1 MRVTRKGQT
10 RSFGEI
16 LEPLLRIE
24 SLSVEYRTEESVAKA
39 VQDVS
44 IEVRKGETLGLVGE
58 SGSGKSTLGL
68 AIMGL
73 IQPPGF
79 VASGRIIF
87 DGVELTRLS
96 SEELR
101 AERGKRIAMIF
112 QDPMTS
118 LNPVKKIGDHFTEYI
133 GTHEPDTSDEKARS
147 ITETIL
153 ADLGIP
159 ASRMDDYPHQFS
171 GGMRQRVMIGL
182 GLALSPSLIIAD
194 EPTTALDVIVEAQ
207 ILKLLQDLKAKYS
220 LSLLLITHNMGI
232 VAEMADRVA
241 VMYAGRIAET
251 APTVSLF
258 ENPKH
263 PYTQALLKAI
273 PNLLVEDRV
282 LSTIPGSPPDLT
294 HPPSGCSFHPRC
306 PYVFDKCKLEVPE
319 PIHTGTASEASC
331 FLLEGE
337 LARHSLK
344 SRT

>member
-1 MRVTRKGQT
+1 
-10 RSFGEI
+10 
-16 LEPLLRIE
+16 
-24 SLSVEYRTEESVAKA
+24 
-39 VQDVS
+39 
-44 IEVRKGETLGLVGE
+44 
-58 SGSGKSTLGL
+58 
-68 AIMGL
+68 
-73 IQPPGF
+73 
-79 VASGRIIF
+79 
-87 DGVELTRLS
+87 
-96 SEELR
+96 
-101 AERGKRIAMIF
+101 MIF

-118 LNPVKKIGDHFTEYI
+118 LNPVKKIGDHFIEYI
-133 GTHEPDTSDEKARS
+133 RTHEPDISDEKARS

-182 GLALSPSLIIAD
+182 GLALSPYLIIAD

-207 ILKLLQDLKAKYS
+207 ILKLLQDLKTKYS
-220 LSLLLITHNMGI
+220 LSLVLITHNMGI

-251 APTVSLF
+251 APTVNLF

-294 HPPSGCSFHPRC
+294 DPTFRLLLSPA
-306 PYVFDKCKLEVPE
+306 L
-319 PIHTGTASEASC
+319 PIR
-331 FLLEGE
+331 L
-337 LARHSLK
+337 
-344 SRT
+344 